1 MPGSNMFSKH
11 YLRPTVVQTYNSY
24 FYNTDKATVFK
35 TPPQLLLHPKASCS
49 TVPPPQSNSTT
60 PFISALS
67 GPRSSSVIDDITVVN
82 GLPHITVPLPSRHE
96 KCVFALKPISN
107 NVGDFLA
114 MLCAED
120 KGIDR
125 AVIKNKDG
133 VRIASNTSI
142 QTLFDQEFCLQIND
156 NEFKVNPPV
165 IESLSKEELQKIS
178 DVKLLVSQLYEA
190 LNIEEF
196 QLSREQELASE
207 LELLKKELEPLEAQ
221 RSEILR
227 HADERTSTI
236 TWVGLG
242 LMSIQFGI
250 LARLTWWEYS
260 WDIMEPVTYFVTYGT
275 AIAGYAYFVMTR
287 QEFLYQ
293 EAKDRQSLV
302 TFHKKASKHRFF
314 HRVFQVLTWFTSRWD
329 VDRYN
334 ALREGIGSI
343 EADLRRIRDPL
354 GVHVPGKVQQKKV
367 SAGLFGIGN
376 LRDMVSKMQ

>member
-1 MPGSNMFSKH
+1 MLSKH
-11 YLRPTVVQTYNSY
+11 YLRPRVFQSCFS
-24 FYNTDKATVFK
+24 FYNRDQTAALSAPQPLVFSK
-35 TPPQLLLHPKASCS
+35 SACS
-49 TVPPPQSNSTT
+49 TLPPPPPSSSTT
-60 PFISALS
+60 PFISSLA
-67 GPRSSSVIDDITVVN
+67 GPSSSTVIDDITVVN

-96 KCVFALKPISN
+96 KCVFVLKPISN

-114 MLCAED
+114 MLCEED

-133 VRIASNTSI
+133 VRIASKTSI
-142 QTLFDQEFCLQIND
+142 QTLFDQEFTLQIND
-156 NEFKVNPPV
+156 NEFRVKPPA

-196 QLSREQELASE
+196 QLSREQELAAE
-207 LELLKKELEPLEAQ
+207 LEVLKKELEPLEAQ

-302 TFHKKASKHRFF
+302 TFHKKASKHR
-314 HRVFQVLTWFTSRWD
+314 WD
-329 VDRYN
+329 VERYN
-334 ALREGIGSI
+334 GLKEGIGSI

-354 GVHVPGKVQQKKV
+354 GVHAPSKVQQKKV

>member
-1 MPGSNMFSKH
+1 MEPNCSDTIHTYIVILLSVSPTHHYVPGTMFSKH
-11 YLRPTVVQTYNSY
+11 YLRPRVFQSYSY
-24 FYNTDKATVFK
+24 FYNTDNAAILKAQPTLF
-35 TPPQLLLHPKASCS
+35 LLSKASCS
-49 TVPPPQSNSTT
+49 TSPPSPSTSNAT
-60 PFISALS
+60 PFISALT
-67 GPRSSSVIDDITVVN
+67 GPGSNSTIEDITMVN

-114 MLCAED
+114 MLCEED

-125 AVIKNKDG
+125 AVIKNSEG
-133 VRIASNTSI
+133 VRIASKTSI
-142 QTLFDQEFCLQIND
+142 QTLFDQEFTLQIND
-156 NEFKVNPPV
+156 KEFKVKPPA

-302 TFHKKASKHRFF
+302 TFHKKASKHRFLNKSLSL
-314 HRVFQVLTWFTSRWD
+314 VLTLPQ
-329 VDRYN
+329 V
-334 ALREGIGSI
+334 GC
-343 EADLRRIRDPL
+343 
-354 GVHVPGKVQQKKV
+354 
-367 SAGLFGIGN
+367 
-376 LRDMVSKMQ
+376 

>member
-1 MPGSNMFSKH
+1 MFSKH
-11 YLRPTVVQTYNSY
+11 YLRPTVVQTYSY

-35 TPPQLLLHPKASCS
+35 HQPQFLASLSKASCS
-49 TVPPPQSNSTT
+49 TVPPPSSTSSTTT

-67 GPRSSSVIDDITVVN
+67 GPRPTSIIDDITVVN

-120 KGIDR
+120 RGIDR

-133 VRIASNTSI
+133 VRIASKTSI

-156 NEFKVNPPV
+156 NEFNVKPPA

-207 LELLKKELEPLEAQ
+207 LELLRKELEPLEAQ

-242 LMSIQFGI
+242 LMSVQFGI

-275 AIAGYAYFVMTR
+275 AIACYAYFVMTR

-302 TFHKKASKHRFF
+302 TFHKKASKH
-314 HRVFQVLTWFTSRWD
+314 RWD

-354 GVHVPGKVQQKKV
+354 GVHVPGKVQEKKV

>member
-35 TPPQLLLHPKASCS
+35 TPPQLLLYPKASCS
-49 TVPPPQSNSTT
+49 TVPPPQSSSTT

-67 GPRSSSVIDDITVVN
+67 APRSSSVIDDITVVN

-314 HRVFQVLTWFTSRWD
+314 PQSFPGFDLVYFQVGR
-329 VDRYN
+329 
-334 ALREGIGSI
+334 
-343 EADLRRIRDPL
+343 
-354 GVHVPGKVQQKKV
+354 
-367 SAGLFGIGN
+367 
-376 LRDMVSKMQ
+376 

>member
-1 MPGSNMFSKH
+1 MFSKH
-11 YLRPTVVQTYNSY
+11 YLRPTVVQTYSY

-35 TPPQLLLHPKASCS
+35 AQSPLLASLSKASCS
-49 TVPPPQSNSTT
+49 TVPPPSPNSSTT

-67 GPRSSSVIDDITVVN
+67 GPRSTSTIDDITVVN

-120 KGIDR
+120 RGIDR

-133 VRIASNTSI
+133 VRIASKTSI
-142 QTLFDQEFCLQIND
+142 QTLFDQEFFLQIND
-156 NEFKVNPPV
+156 NEFNVKPPV

-207 LELLKKELEPLEAQ
+207 LELLRKELEPLEAQ

-242 LMSIQFGI
+242 LMSVQFGI

-275 AIAGYAYFVMTR
+275 AIACYAYFVMTR

-302 TFHKKASKHRFF
+302 TFHKKASKHR
-314 HRVFQVLTWFTSRWD
+314 WD
-329 VDRYN
+329 CDRYN

-354 GVHVPGKVQQKKV
+354 GVHAPGKVQEKKV

>member
-1 MPGSNMFSKH
+1 
-11 YLRPTVVQTYNSY
+11 
-24 FYNTDKATVFK
+24 VF
-35 TPPQLLLHPKASCS
+35 
-49 TVPPPQSNSTT
+49 V
-60 PFISALS
+60 
-67 GPRSSSVIDDITVVN
+67 
-82 GLPHITVPLPSRHE
+82 
-96 KCVFALKPISN
+96 LKPISN

-114 MLCAED
+114 MLCEED

-133 VRIASNTSI
+133 VRIASKTSI
-142 QTLFDQEFCLQIND
+142 QTLFDQEFTLQIND
-156 NEFKVNPPV
+156 NEFRVKPPV

-196 QLSREQELASE
+196 QLSREQELAAE
-207 LELLKKELEPLEAQ
+207 LEVLKKELEPLEAQ

-302 TFHKKASKHRFF
+302 TFHKKASKHR
-314 HRVFQVLTWFTSRWD
+314 WD
-329 VDRYN
+329 VERYN
-334 ALREGIGSI
+334 GLKEGIGSI

-354 GVHVPGKVQQKKV
+354 GVHAPSKVQQKKV